1 MKPLPRSLSDAYS
14 SLRRRFGKPPQ
25 VCLADDPSVR
35 EKALRV
41 QEAGTLEFD
50 NSADFR
56 MGGVPLEKLPYS
68 WPENHLFRMRNA
80 FVAGDQG
87 FVFLE
92 DGRVFEPSFRP
103 YRIDQIKLR
112 YPWPVTKKI
121 PGGPVLHLTGNNHE
135 NRGHYMQDHL
145 PRLLAAER
153 ALGSLQGLRVLVA
166 PGHRRWQVNFLKP
179 LGIPEENILEGSH
192 SATCVEDLLFVPIT
206 ASPAGFADP
215 ELYRIFQKRMQ
226 PQAAGYDLKP
236 RVLFLSRRDAPDRRL
251 SNETELLDITRK
263 MLGETDVA
271 VLSKLKL
278 PQQIAAYSAA
288 DIIISPTGQ
297 AVTNVLMVN
306 GKKVAVLLPGDRETA
321 YEKWAYSFLSF
332 LGGNTPMM
340 FYANTPVRE
349 TRPIEWEFPSARYRE
364 LLQRGLDLQLFDPA

>member
-1 MKPLPRSLSDAYS
+1 MKSLSRNISDTYS
-14 SLRRRFGKPPQ
+14 SLRRRFGKEPEICPEG
-25 VCLADDPSVR
+25 DPAVQ
-35 EKALRV
+35 EKRLRV
-41 QEAGTLEFD
+41 QDDGLIEFD

-56 MGGVPLEKLPYS
+56 MGGVPLEKIPYA
-68 WPENHLFRMRNA
+68 WPENYLFRLKNT

-112 YPWPVTKKI
+112 YPWPVMKKLR
-121 PGGPVLHLTGNNHE
+121 GGPVLHLTGNNHE
-135 NRGHYMQDHL
+135 NRGHFMQDHL

-166 PGHRRWQVNFLKP
+166 PGHKRWQVKFLKP
-179 LGIPEENILEGSH
+179 LGIPEENIIEGSRAVT
-192 SATCVEDLLFVPIT
+192 SVEDLLFIPLT

-215 ELYRIFQKRMQ
+215 TFYQTFQQRML
-226 PQAAGYDLKP
+226 PQAAGYDRKP

-251 SNETELLDITRK
+251 SNEADLLDITRK

-278 PQQIAAYSAA
+278 QQQIAAYSAA
-288 DIIISPTGQ
+288 SIIISPTGQ

-306 GKKVAVLLPGDRETA
+306 GKKVAVLLPGDHKYA

-332 LGGNTPMM
+332 LGGNTPLM
-340 FYANTPVRE
+340 FYANTPVRQ
-349 TRPIEWEFPSARYRE
+349 TRPREWEFPATRYRE
-364 LLQRGLDLQLFDPA
+364 LLQRGLDLHIF